1 MLKHKRY
8 NAIKLAEDNDLSY
21 LFTDILR
28 QTTIAKLVE
37 YNSDITKQDFINNAL
52 KICKMLL
59 ERSIEEL

>member
-1 MLKHKRY
+1 MLKYKRY

-21 LFTDILR
+21 LFTDIFR

-37 YNSDITKQDFINNAL
+37 YNDDMKKQDFINNAL

-59 ERSIEEL
+59 ERSIYEE